1 MRFLKAAIFC
11 AVPCVLSFFGPA
23 QANDAAMIANFETS
37 WTQWADKVGVRKG
50 AFVVTK
56 NGKVVHRSGR
66 GAKTSQAFEMHSL
79 SKAVT
84 GVCLAGLVSAGRL
97 KYSDMVGQ
105 IFGDGVSFKDG
116 RVAQVSVAQLVTHT
130 SGLKPDSTQRDM
142 AKWLGSK
149 KPKHDAVIKTV
160 AQRKKQQGAP
170 GRYFYSNENYAL
182 LGKIIE
188 LRSGRSYVQAC
199 SKYVPGGKPS
209 SLTGGFAPWGG
220 WKMSVEAYA
229 AFHSKNF
236 GAASKIGR
244 APSRHANA
252 ALGGGARYGLGTFWR
267 PSGGRFNFWHF
278 GKHCFRGR
286 LMAGSYAV
294 SWMGKWGVVAAYDV
308 CTSDRQNGALDEA
321 MVAVVYK

>member
-1 MRFLKAAIFC
+1 MTILASVIAALPFSTP
-11 AVPCVLSFFGPA
+11 VY
-23 QANDAAMIANFETS
+23 ANDAATIAKFDAA
-37 WTQWADKVGVRKG
+37 WTKWADKVGVRNG

-56 NGKVVHRSGR
+56 NGKIVHRAGR
-66 GAKTSQAFEMHSL
+66 NANTTQPFEMHSL

-84 GVCLAGLVSAGRL
+84 GVCVAGLVGAGQV
-97 KYSDMVGQ
+97 KYSDTVGQ
-105 IFGDGVSFKDG
+105 ILGESVTFKDK
-116 RVAQVSVAQLVTHT
+116 RVSQVTVAQLLTHT

-142 AKWLGSK
+142 GKWLGST
-149 KPKHDAVIKTV
+149 KPRHDAVIATV
-160 AQRKKQQGAP
+160 ARRKKQQGVP
-170 GRYFYSNENYAL
+170 GRFFYSNENYAV

-188 LRSGRSYVQAC
+188 VASGRSYLQTC
-199 SKYVPGGKPS
+199 GKYVPGGKAS

-220 WKMSVEAYA
+220 WKMSVESYA

-236 GAASKIGR
+236 GATSKIGR

-252 ALGGGARYGLGTFWR
+252 GLGGGAHYGLGTFWR